1 MRVRQHLAA
10 IGAVLVAAT
19 PAAAQERIIQVA
31 LNTAELLRLDA
42 APGSVLVANPSIAD
56 VAVQGGKQVFVLG
69 KAPGETELYILDT
82 NGGTMLRA
90 MVSVV
95 PQTARHLTVIR
106 GTEESQ
112 LHCAPRCAA
121 VEGQQSKT
129 GAAPAPAAPPPAAAA
144 PRPK

>member
-1 MRVRQHLAA
+1 MRIREHLAA
-10 IGAVLVAAT
+10 MGAVLVLAVS
-19 PAAAQERIIQVA
+19 PAAAQQRVIEVA
-31 LNTAELLRLDA
+31 LNTAELIHLDA

-56 VAVQGGKQVFVLG
+56 VVVQGGKQVFVLA

-90 MVSVV
+90 MISVI
-95 PQTARHLTVIR
+95 PQTARHLTIIR

-121 VEGQQSKT
+121 VDGKA
-129 GAAPAPAAPPPAAAA
+129 GAAPPPAAAPPPVA
-144 PRPK
+144 TPRPK